1 MSSQSRYYDMPGN
14 IKVKNGI
21 VHIDMYDEAP
31 DPKAQP
37 NDNPNFVFSER
48 LAMSVPCFVEL
59 YRLMSQA
66 VDNLVSQGVLSRD
79 DEDKAEEE
87 GTAET
92 ASGPVEGQSAPAAEA
107 APMEDSPAGT
117 EPEDAGAAA
126 PQAASSRR
134 NSRRKKNKR
143 R

>member
-31 DPKAQP
+31 DPKAGP

-66 VDNLVSQGVLSRD
+66 VDNLVSQGVLSRE
-79 DEDKAEEE
+79 EDRAEEN
-87 GTAET
+87 GTAGATSDAMQEQN
-92 ASGPVEGQSAPAAEA
+92 AS
-107 APMEDSPAGT
+107 
-117 EPEDAGAAA
+117 AGAT
-126 PQAASSRR
+126 PKTGSSRR
-134 NSRRKKNKR
+134 NSGRRKNKR

>member
-14 IKVKNGI
+14 IKIKNGI

-48 LAMSVPCFVEL
+48 LAMSLPAFVEM
-59 YRLMSQA
+59 YKLMSQA
-66 VDNLVSQGVLSRD
+66 VDNLVAQGVLSR
-79 DEDKAEEE
+79 EDEEE
-87 GTAET
+87 KEGTVEINTDPQAVQEPAPVT
-92 ASGPVEGQSAPAAEA
+92 AH
-107 APMEDSPAGT
+107 
-117 EPEDAGAAA
+117 DAGVAAA
-126 PQAASSRR
+126 PKAGSSRR
-134 NSRRKKNKR
+134 NSSRRKKNKR